1 MEQVT
6 DRGDGSHL
14 IVEPLALPDG
24 DTGVE
29 QGAGQGEEHLD
40 VVVNPVLIAARNE
53 LSVQEPAPG
62 RLSPPSPAPQ
72 ILKNSKVGLLY
83 NNPQY
88 ACRNQIIPPRGK
100 SNPPGCKAHPP
111 LRRRMSREWLELYRL

>member
-53 LSVQEPAPG
+53 LSVQEPAP
-62 RLSPPSPAPQ
+62 RRRFAPRPVRP
-72 ILKNSKVGLLY
+72 IFRNSKVGLLY
-83 NNPQY
+83 DNHQY
-88 ACRNQIIPPRGK
+88 AWRNRISPPSGR
-100 SNPPGCKAHPP
+100 SNTPRCKAHPP
-111 LRRRMSREWLELYRL
+111 LRRRMSREW